1 MRDSKICAQSIKT
14 LTGSRF
20 NCIILSVAD
29 GARGREFLL
38 PKYYNNRLYLIIE
51 LTIRKQKKIRNKL
64 GTRIIFFYF
73 LYPNRYQVGKKINEN
88 ISNHPCK
95 KIVSQLSILYLPLVV
110 HFFYS
115 VRFYDISN
123 SLSLLFY
130 DSFPG
135 ELPMMPVHSTPRSNA
150 SNWNLAEQW
159 KQVPST
165 SSELQLSDCIKKWFV
180 NALSSWKLGSLRDIK
195 AFSINL
201 MNLQID

>member
-64 GTRIIFFYF
+64 GTRIFFFFYF
-73 LYPNRYQVGKKINEN
+73 LYPNRYQVGKKINEK

-95 KIVSQLSILYLPLVV
+95 KNNFPTFNTISATGGTLFLLRKILRHFELLVAPILWLLSWRAADDASTLHSQV
-110 HFFYS
+110 
-115 VRFYDISN
+115 
-123 SLSLLFY
+123 
-130 DSFPG
+130 
-135 ELPMMPVHSTPRSNA
+135 
-150 SNWNLAEQW
+150 
-159 KQVPST
+159 K
-165 SSELQLSDCIKKWFV
+165 C
-180 NALSSWKLGSLRDIK
+180 
-195 AFSINL
+195 
-201 MNLQID
+201 